1 MSSKRAIRQLTQ
13 RGRVAFTEALALDE
27 GSRAD
32 ELARILAIDELSTAT
47 GLEFSFS
54 HWSRRFELATDLYMA
69 LGPGTPHRRLASN
82 VDFWNGLAAAYMLW
96 LLEERTSF
104 KTGESA
110 RWVLNMASTRRHRHL
125 LFGPFETYEANYPEV
140 ENAMAGLATDPLVPG
155 EVVERVCGKAG
166 LLRGTP
172 MELATLLFYDK
183 ETGSLKRGSGD
194 HGPGGV
200 RRLSYFLSALDLTVD
215 YPKMN
220 AAELAK
226 ILPPEFDRWKS
237 AS

>member
-1 MSSKRAIRQLTQ
+1 MSSSRSIRQLTQ
-13 RGRVAFTEALALDE
+13 AGRVAFTEALTLDDR
-27 GSRAD
+27 SRAI
-32 ELARILAIDELSTAT
+32 ELVRILELDELSSETD
-47 GLEFSFS
+47 FSFS
-54 HWSRRFELATDLYMA
+54 FRHWQRRFELATDLYIA
-69 LGPGTPHRRLASN
+69 LGPGTKHRQLSSN
-82 VDFWNGLAAAYMLW
+82 VDFWNGLAATYMLW
-96 LLEERTSF
+96 LLEERKSF
-104 KTGESA
+104 KTGEAA
-110 RWVLNMASTRRHRHL
+110 RWVLNMSSTRRHRHL

-140 ENAMAGLATDPLVPG
+140 ENAMAGLATEPLVPG

-183 ETGSLKRGSGD
+183 ETGSLKRGAGD

-220 AAELAK
+220 ATELAK